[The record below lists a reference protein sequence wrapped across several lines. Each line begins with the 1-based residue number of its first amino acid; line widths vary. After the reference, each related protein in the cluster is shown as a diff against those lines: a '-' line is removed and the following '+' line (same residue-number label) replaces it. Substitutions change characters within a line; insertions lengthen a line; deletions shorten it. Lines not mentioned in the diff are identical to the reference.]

1 VPTRSLAAGLA
12 LALPLLAAAAPPELA
27 ADIPANT
34 STRAQARVGVNYTPG
49 VLERSGDRDWFRV
62 KLTEGQGYIIKAERN
77 SAPPDPPWDLETVLR
92 DPRGKVLARIKA
104 RTDNPLDL
112 PIIPFVAPRTGTY
125 FVEVG
130 GTATGPTRARLGY
143 GVLVAPDCA
152 ASPRTTCLLRP
163 GAAPNHAIQ
172 TVNDVDWLRTALT
185 VGRSYTIELTGGR
198 TTFTLALI
206 DARGRRVATGEVPA
220 EGSAIIRHFVPSATG
235 DYDAVVTATEPGLI
249 FAGYNVAIRSP

>member
-92 DPRGKVLARIKA
+92 DPSAYPQE
-104 RTDNPLDL
+104 PLCEDGMSYICSGCTH
-112 PIIPFVAPRTGTY
+112 PSSF
-125 FVEVG
+125 
-130 GTATGPTRARLGY
+130 
-143 GVLVAPDCA
+143 
-152 ASPRTTCLLRP
+152 AS
-163 GAAPNHAIQ
+163 
-172 TVNDVDWLRTALT
+172 
-185 VGRSYTIELTGGR
+185 
-198 TTFTLALI
+198 
-206 DARGRRVATGEVPA
+206 
-220 EGSAIIRHFVPSATG
+220 
-235 DYDAVVTATEPGLI
+235 
-249 FAGYNVAIRSP
+249 